1 MIIMKVLSLL
11 LLLHTA
17 FSLHLRSETIQ
28 AEYELAEPASSGP
41 APTASEEVASSGPAS
56 GDNNNKSGSKF
67 ANMLLKLADQM
78 DGKGGASGPEASK
91 HQNFVKAVL
100 KSAEVL
106 GTHHATKVTL
116 EQVVEAM
123 QKMKK
128 KEPKKL
134 PIKEIVNALRIPP
147 LKPPKKKP
155 DLKKLLGTAVDA
167 VESKL
172 NQLEAVLN
180 QKGSDEEEN
189 ETANVVEKSVEE
201 LNASDLMTG
210 LNKIPPEKL
219 PKPMLIIKPKPGAPI
234 P

>member
-1 MIIMKVLSLL
+1 
-11 LLLHTA
+11 
-17 FSLHLRSETIQ
+17 
-28 AEYELAEPASSGP
+28 
-41 APTASEEVASSGPAS
+41 
-56 GDNNNKSGSKF
+56 
-67 ANMLLKLADQM
+67 
-78 DGKGGASGPEASK
+78 
-91 HQNFVKAVL
+91 
-100 KSAEVL
+100 L